1 MYSDCVSY
9 RKESCYRVARRYSC
23 PGPTRTTRFCV
34 ALLAESL
41 AAQRAMRVEV
51 DPTGTIA
58 GSSRSRAG
66 PRVDVLD
73 VAA

>member
-1 MYSDCVSY
+1 
-9 RKESCYRVARRYSC
+9 
-23 PGPTRTTRFCV
+23 
-34 ALLAESL
+34 
-41 AAQRAMRVEV
+41 MRVEV

-73 VAA
+73 MAAKVHAERARATKIKYASPQW

>member
-1 MYSDCVSY
+1 M
-9 RKESCYRVARRYSC
+9 
-23 PGPTRTTRFCV
+23 RFCV

-41 AAQRAMRVEV
+41 AAQRAMRDDV

-58 GSSRSRAG
+58 GSSRSRAD